1 MQRIFV
7 LLSIATALV
16 LPASAETNLLGALF
30 RAVTEAPRIKVIS
43 DDELEFT
50 PDRDGANLVCKY
62 SRDGDSLRVVATV
75 LGSTQ
80 AIYFK
85 FVPEGLQS
93 PGGTILYDVA
103 HIEAASKAAAAERER
118 RLDATVAAAVAQ
130 TATVTPQAKTTRGD
144 PAVIML
150 QSVRVNIPRGEVI
163 IPRGTKLRLLSE
175 TAQQFVVDYDGFS
188 VPVPTSS
195 AAVAAATPIPPPPS
209 VAPMLSGSAAK
220 AFAVAAPRP
229 DYPYEARSRKI
240 TGSGV
245 CVLTVDTGSG
255 AVTDATMEQSI
266 GNPILDNSTVSAFRR
281 WRFKPGTVA
290 KVRMPIIFTMTG
302 ASY

>member
-1 MQRIFV
+1 MQRTFV

-30 RAVTEAPRIKVIS
+30 RALTDAPRIKVIS

-50 PDRDGANLVCKY
+50 PERDGANLVCKY
-62 SRDGDSLRVVATV
+62 SRDGVSLRVVATV

-85 FVPEGLQS
+85 FVSEGLQS
-93 PGGTILYDVA
+93 PDGTILYDVA

-118 RLDATVAAAVAQ
+118 RLDAAVAR

-195 AAVAAATPIPPPPS
+195 AAVAAATPIPLPPS
-209 VAPMLSGSAAK
+209 VAPMLSGSDAK
-220 AFAVAAPRP
+220 AFVVTAPRP
-229 DYPYEARSRKI
+229 DYPYVARSRKI

-255 AVTDATMEQSI
+255 AVTDATMAQSI
-266 GNPILDNSTVSAFRR
+266 GNPILDNAAVSAFRR
-281 WRFKPGTVA
+281 WRFKPGTVS
-290 KVRMPIIFTMTG
+290 KVKIPITFTMTG

>member
-1 MQRIFV
+1 MQRAFLFI
-7 LLSIATALV
+7 SIATALA
-16 LPASAETNLLGALF
+16 LPTSAETDLQGAVF
-30 RAVTEAPRIKVIS
+30 RALTDAPRIKVIS

-50 PDRDGANLVCKY
+50 PERDGANLVCKY

-85 FVPEGLQS
+85 FAPEGLQS
-93 PGGTILYDVA
+93 PDGTILYDVA

-118 RLDATVAAAVAQ
+118 RLDAAVAAAV
-130 TATVTPQAKTTRGD
+130 TPEAKTTRGD
-144 PAVIML
+144 RAVIML

-195 AAVAAATPIPPPPS
+195 AAVEAAAL

-245 CVLTVDTGSG
+245 CVLTVDTDSG

>member
-1 MQRIFV
+1 
-7 LLSIATALV
+7 
-16 LPASAETNLLGALF
+16 
-30 RAVTEAPRIKVIS
+30 
-43 DDELEFT
+43 
-50 PDRDGANLVCKY
+50 VCKY

-93 PGGTILYDVA
+93 PDGTMLYDVA
-103 HIEAASKAAAAERER
+103 HIEAASKAAGAERQR
-118 RLDATVAAAVAQ
+118 RVDAAVVAAIAP

-144 PAVIML
+144 SAVIML

-195 AAVAAATPIPPPPS
+195 AAVATATPIPPPPS
-209 VAPMLSGSAAK
+209 VAPMLSGPAAK

-229 DYPYEARSRKI
+229 DYPYEARTRKI

-255 AVTDATMEQSI
+255 AVTDATMAQSI
-266 GNPILDNSTVSAFRR
+266 GNPILDNSAVSAFRR

-290 KVRMPIIFTMTG
+290 KVRMPITFTMSG